1 MIPAPTPPIAP
12 PETTPAEADEKPSP
26 TGRRQT
32 VAFGPILPFFREVQQ
47 ENERNENSI
56 RRYVTNEIVK
66 YILWLVPALG
76 LKQFPRRLKWIR
88 EFP

>member
-32 VAFGPILPFFREVQQ
+32 VAFGPHGE
-47 ENERNENSI
+47 
-56 RRYVTNEIVK
+56 
-66 YILWLVPALG
+66 
-76 LKQFPRRLKWIR
+76 QFYRSSGRFNKKMNGTKNQSGDM
-88 EFP
+88 